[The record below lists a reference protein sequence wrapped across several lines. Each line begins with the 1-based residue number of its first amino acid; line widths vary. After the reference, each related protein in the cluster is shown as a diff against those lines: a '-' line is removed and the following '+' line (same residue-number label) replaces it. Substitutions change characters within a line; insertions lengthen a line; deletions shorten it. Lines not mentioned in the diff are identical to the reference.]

1 MNCFMRRCDTGKCP
15 LYWQHQGHSR
25 TIVGVERRVVGS
37 GVATREE
44 TRLLV
49 LDPQHS
55 QEALASAL
63 QGRRDWAKMVKRGVG
78 TLRHPQYQL
87 LYVGA
92 GLVAEREREGMKT
105 IAASERFSL

>member
-1 MNCFMRRCDTGKCP
+1 MTDDVPCYSGKCP

-25 TIVGVERRVVGS
+25 TIVGVERRRIGTGLAVH
-37 GVATREE
+37 EE

-49 LDPQHS
+49 LDPQHKH
-55 QEALASAL
+55 EALAAAL
-63 QGRRDWAKMVKRGVG
+63 HARRDWARMVKRGAG

-92 GLVAEREREGMKT
+92 GLAGEGERQALQT
-105 IAASERFSL
+105 ITASERFSF